1 LSQSPQARLVDIHDG
16 DKVVTRGTRMHQLV
30 DVKRPLAKSFDGSR
44 IPNPQGEKSNKKQ
57 EANDPS
63 DPEAAH
69 PFQENGHSRRSAG
82 A

>member
-1 LSQSPQARLVDIHDG
+1 MNGPPPQLRVLRVLP
-16 DKVVTRGTRMHQLV
+16 RGTRMHQLI
-30 DVKRPLAKSFDGSR
+30 DVKRPLTKSFDGSR
-44 IPNPQGEKSNKKQ
+44 IPDPQGEQSDEKQ
-57 EANDPS
+57 EANSPP